1 MLERHAGKV
10 AGIIMEAV
18 LCNSGCLM
26 PRPGY
31 LERVRELAR
40 QHGALLIFDEVIT
53 INWCSLG

>member
-1 MLERHAGKV
+1 
-10 AGIIMEAV
+10 
-18 LCNSGCLM
+18 M